1 MKNFGKEINMF
12 EYINQLSFIPF
23 VLFWGL
29 VVSIGININ
38 GIINDLREKLEE
50 QMRKLFKAK

>member
-1 MKNFGKEINMF
+1 MF